1 MSPAP
6 PAAPPKPNREPL
18 PAVRE
23 AAEPTAPSTDRTGEP
38 PRALRAAAPSPSA
51 RPATLAHLAA
61 DPAKSRGRRHAEDDR
76 AERGPRDAFQ
86 RDRDRIIHSIP
97 FRRLRH
103 KTQVFVA
110 PDGDHYRVRLTHSL
124 EVAQIARTLARAL
137 GLNEDLTEALALA
150 HDIGHPP
157 FGHAGEDVL
166 QAAMAAAGGFDHNAH
181 TIRLLTR
188 LETPYPRFA
197 GLNLSWEM
205 LEGLA
210 KHNGP
215 VADPPWALAE
225 ADAEWPLELGS
236 RPGLEAQIAAIAD
249 DIAYDNHDIDDGL
262 RAGLFTLEE
271 LLAVPLVAR
280 SWAAVK
286 ARYPDIAEARL
297 VPELIRDLIGSMVN
311 DVLAE
316 TRRRADGIAGI
327 EAVRAAGRPLAAF
340 SEAMAA
346 EERALK
352 AFLHARMYEAPSV
365 QAVRKEAQAML
376 AALFEA
382 YRADPERLPPEWR
395 SGGDSPTS
403 VLRAI
408 GDFIAGM
415 TDRYAARRYTE
426 MVGPG
431 GLPESLG

>member
-1 MSPAP
+1 M
-6 PAAPPKPNREPL
+6 
-18 PAVRE
+18 
-23 AAEPTAPSTDRTGEP
+23 T
-38 PRALRAAAPSPSA
+38 RAA
-51 RPATLAHLAA
+51 HAA
-61 DPAKSRGRRHAEDDR
+61 DPARSRGRLHTEDDR
-76 AERGPRDAFQ
+76 ISRGPRDAFQ

-166 QAAMAAAGGFDHNAH
+166 QAAMVEAGGFDHNAH

-197 GLNLSWEM
+197 GLNLSWET

-215 VADPPWALAE
+215 VAGQPPWALAE
-225 ADAEWPLELGS
+225 ADALWPLELAS
-236 RPGLEAQIAAIAD
+236 WPGLEAQIAAIAD
-249 DIAYDNHDIDDGL
+249 DIAWDNHDIDDGL

-271 LLAVPLVAR
+271 LLAVPLAR
-280 SWAAVK
+280 RAWEEV
-286 ARYPDIAEARL
+286 RDRHPGIEEARL
-297 VPELIRDLIGSMVN
+297 VPELVRDLIGRMVN
-311 DVLAE
+311 DVLVE
-316 TRRRADGIAGI
+316 TRRRVAEAGVDSV
-327 EAVRAAGRPLAAF
+327 EAVRGAGRPLAGF
-340 SEAMAA
+340 SAAMAA
-346 EERALK
+346 EESALK
-352 AFLHARMYEAPSV
+352 AFLHARMYDAPSV
-365 QAVRKEAQAML
+365 QAIRVEAQRLL
-376 AALFEA
+376 AALFKA
-382 YRADPERLPPEWR
+382 YRADPALLPAEWR
-395 SGGDSPTS
+395 PRAGDDAI
-403 VLRAI
+403 RAI

-415 TDRYAARRYTE
+415 TDRYAIRQYRALI
-426 MVGPG
+426 GPTA
-431 GLPESLG
+431 LPEGF